1 MKTTITTDA
10 RGHGL
15 QAGDI
20 VAVHEPCLRKFRK
33 LLTRPRVTVV
43 GEVTGNTFALH
54 ERRMTWREW
63 WRAMQAA
70 IFG

>member
-10 RGHGL
+10 RGHGM
-15 QAGDI
+15 QPGDRVVI
-20 VAVHEPCLRKFRK
+20 HEPRLRKLRK

-43 GEVTGNTFALH
+43 GEGIGNTFALH
-54 ERRMTWREW
+54 ERRMTWGEW